1 MSMNFKPDDIKP
13 DGIDDNPNDLDS
25 AAEREAYF
33 QGIHLDPNL
42 AKYSPNDIHLNVVN
56 SGNEETYDMAG
67 EYIGGASG
75 RASQHNNVLAGNVDD
90 NQQALD
96 KSVADEMKSKD
107 LAAGSRIESGVE
119 NDVLDESNPAHNGE
133 DMDMPVTLDKQ
144 DMNPA
149 IAAIYMALSAF
160 GIFQGQLN
168 EAMGA
173 NGPDDDR
180 ATLAAFYEMAEEA
193 GLGDLAEYI
202 KDSDEFAM
210 HMQMEDGMK
219 DVSPAIGTE
228 PDPEPEATTPEQDL
242 LLAQQLEQQVE
253 LGGPTAPTAM
263 KPG

>member
-107 LAAGSRIESGVE
+107 LAAGNRIESGVE

-133 DMDMPVTLDKQ
+133 DMDMPLLRDGE
-144 DMNPA
+144 DMNPM
-149 IAAIYMALSAF
+149 IAALYMAFLPMGLSY
-160 GIFQGQLN
+160 GQLN
-168 EAMGA
+168 EAMAAGGPENDRETLSVFHGFA
-173 NGPDDDR
+173 EDNGM
-180 ATLAAFYEMAEEA
+180 T
-193 GLGDLAEYI
+193 GLAEFI
-202 KDSDEFAM
+202 QSVDEFAM
-210 HMQMEDGMK
+210 QEQMNDGMK
-219 DVSPAIGTE
+219 DVAPVVGTE
-228 PDPEPEATTPEQDL
+228 LESDQGTATPEEDL
-242 LLAQQLEQQVE
+242 VLKQQLDQQAG
-253 LGGPTAPTAM
+253 LDAPQGPTAFKLA
-263 KPG
+263 